1 MDYIRFFLS
10 NKRYISF
17 GLLLTFFSSFGQ
29 TFLISLYVPDL
40 VSEFSLSN
48 SSFGTMYS
56 AATVLSSILLVYLGK
71 LIDTMD
77 LKKYTLLTGLLL
89 MLSSLLISFSYNL
102 VFLFIGLLG
111 IRLSGQ
117 GLLSHISN
125 TSISRFYDESRGK
138 ALSISVMGYSIGEGF
153 FPLMI
158 GTLLGVIGWRYTML
172 TSSGA
177 IGLILIPFVFFA
189 LSGAKTFTT
198 NQYAPNKDS
207 DDRGFS
213 RLEMFKD
220 KYFYIIAANAL
231 ILPFLITGLFFYQ
244 TSLADEKG
252 WSLEW
257 LGASFIGFAA
267 ARTVFSLFSGKL
279 IDKFSAVNV
288 FPYFLFPFAL
298 GLLTI
303 TLIDH
308 QYAAFAYLFLTGTSM
323 GFSTTIKPA
332 VISEV
337 YGVRNLGSI
346 KSLFSTL
353 AVLSTAVGPIQF
365 GYILDSGFTF
375 MHITSAGLILVLIVI
390 ASGFVLQANLAGKV
404 RLSNAG

>member
-172 TSSGA
+172 TSSGT

-244 TSLADEKG
+244 TSLAD
-252 WSLEW
+252 
-257 LGASFIGFAA
+257 
-267 ARTVFSLFSGKL
+267 
-279 IDKFSAVNV
+279 
-288 FPYFLFPFAL
+288 
-298 GLLTI
+298 
-303 TLIDH
+303 
-308 QYAAFAYLFLTGTSM
+308 
-323 GFSTTIKPA
+323 
-332 VISEV
+332 
-337 YGVRNLGSI
+337 
-346 KSLFSTL
+346 
-353 AVLSTAVGPIQF
+353 
-365 GYILDSGFTF
+365 
-375 MHITSAGLILVLIVI
+375 
-390 ASGFVLQANLAGKV
+390 
-404 RLSNAG
+404 

>member
-220 KYFYIIAANAL
+220 KCFYIIAANAL

-353 AVLSTAVGPIQF
+353 AVLSTAVGPILF

>member
-56 AATVLSSILLVYLGK
+56 AATVVSSILLVYLGK
-71 LIDTMD
+71 LIDTVD

-89 MLSSLLISFSYNL
+89 MLSALMISFSYNL
-102 VFLFIGLLG
+102 IFLFIGLLG

-125 TSISRFYDESRGK
+125 TSISRFYNESRGK
-138 ALSISVMGYSIGEGF
+138 ALSISVLGYSIGEGF

-158 GTLLGVIGWRYTML
+158 GTLLGVIGWRFTML
-172 TSSGA
+172 SSSGA

-189 LSGAKTFTT
+189 LKGAQTFST
-198 NQYAPNKDS
+198 NPQTLRESNHERS
-207 DDRGFS
+207 FS
-213 RLEMFKD
+213 RLQMFKD
-220 KYFYIIAANAL
+220 KYFYIIAANTL

-252 WSLEW
+252 WSIEW
-257 LGASFIGFAA
+257 LGASFIGFAV
-267 ARTVFSLFSGKL
+267 ARTLFSLFSGKL
-279 IDKFSAVNV
+279 IDKFSATNI
-288 FPYFLFPFAL
+288 FPYFLMPFAL
-298 GLLTI
+298 GLLVI
-303 TLIDH
+303 TLLDH
-308 QYAAFAYLFLTGTSM
+308 QYAALIYLFLTGTSM
-323 GFSTTIKPA
+323 GFSTTLKPA
-332 VISEV
+332 VIAEV
-337 YGVRNLGSI
+337 YGVKNLGAI

-353 AVLSTAVGPIQF
+353 AVLSTAVAPILF
-365 GYILDSGFTF
+365 GYILDLGYSF
-375 MHITSAGLILVLIVI
+375 MHITTGGIILVLVVI
-390 ASGFVLQANLAGKV
+390 ASGFILQANLAEKIEFS
-404 RLSNAG
+404 RAG